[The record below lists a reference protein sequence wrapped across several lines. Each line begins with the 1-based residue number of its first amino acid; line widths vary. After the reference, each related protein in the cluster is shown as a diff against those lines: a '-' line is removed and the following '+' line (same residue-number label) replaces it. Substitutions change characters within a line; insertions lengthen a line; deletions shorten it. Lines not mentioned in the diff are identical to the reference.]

1 MCVYDDLATPRRKS
15 SYRGRMT
22 SIAIAVV
29 LAVLG
34 VLAMVFGAND
44 DSPGLVLVGL
54 VLVLGGVA
62 FGGRAIYRLMQT
74 INRP

>member
-1 MCVYDDLATPRRKS
+1 
-15 SYRGRMT
+15 MT